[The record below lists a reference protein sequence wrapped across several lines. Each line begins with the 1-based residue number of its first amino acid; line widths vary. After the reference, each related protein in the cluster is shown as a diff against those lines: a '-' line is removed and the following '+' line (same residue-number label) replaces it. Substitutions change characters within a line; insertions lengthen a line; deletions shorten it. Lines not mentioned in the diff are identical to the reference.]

1 MSSLLEQAI
10 VDAKALKEAA
20 MKNAE
25 ATIIDKYS
33 DEVKST
39 LNQLLEQDEL
49 AAALGMA
56 TEAPE
61 AEETMEEEVAKD
73 EIVEGVPD
81 AFTEDVAELD
91 GVAEGEESVVTI
103 DFAELAEALKELRE
117 GMEEQELEEGSCSP
131 GSRDEET
138 LEEAEE
144 EEPME
149 EELELDEASIV
160 EMVASM
166 LSERDT
172 DPRRMPKKCSGNL
185 ETMSSED
192 KNDCIRAAMMAQGLQ
207 EEELYEYDAA
217 DLDRYYA
224 QQNAQQGREEEERHL
239 RARQALRKATGA
251 TADPREME
259 RIYNQGR
266 RYEEGMEAEE
276 LEEAQLSPECKEIH
290 SEYKRA
296 QQKLKNLLN
305 LAGVTEDEVLM
316 SQGGVFRDGS
326 DQKAYEII
334 SGYISDEYK
343 KYREAGCHKIARLSE
358 TADLEEEIVEEGEED
373 LYEELSDDL
382 LDAIM
387 EKLTVDMGAT
397 LGGWAGRSEEAVKH
411 QMELEMAHRRSTE
424 VAEELEALKKAQEE
438 LVFENKKLKET
449 LSNYQEVVGSLKEN
463 VQDVNLSN
471 ARLLYTNRTLRN
483 TSLNERQK
491 ERIVEAISKAGSVEE
506 AKTIHETLQ
515 STVASTPKRGPKSL
529 SEAITRPTSV
539 IRASRK
545 EEPKADPFTTRM
557 RKLAGIN

>member
-33 DEVKST
+33 EEVKST

-49 AAALGMA
+49 EALLGGG
-56 TEAPE
+56 
-61 AEETMEEEVAKD
+61 EETPPAGAEAAIDEEVEAD
-73 EIVEGVPD
+73 DIAEGVPD
-81 AFTEDVAELD
+81 AFTEDNAALG
-91 GVAEGEESVVTI
+91 GVSEGEATEVTI
-103 DFAELAEALKELRE
+103 DFKELAEALNELRE
-117 GMEEQELEEGSCSP
+117 GVEEEPLQEEGYDCIKDMMAE
-131 GSRDEET
+131 GMSRREAIAECKKMGRLDEAEEEEPMDEEMELDEDSIMEMVASMLSEEDEET

-144 EEPME
+144 DDDVM
-149 EELELDEASIV
+149 
-160 EMVASM
+160 
-166 LSERDT
+166 
-172 DPRRMPKKCSGNL
+172 
-185 ETMSSED
+185 
-192 KNDCIRAAMMAQGLQ
+192 
-207 EEELYEYDAA
+207 
-217 DLDRYYA
+217 
-224 QQNAQQGREEEERHL
+224 
-239 RARQALRKATGA
+239 
-251 TADPREME
+251 
-259 RIYNQGR
+259 
-266 RYEEGMEAEE
+266 
-276 LEEAQLSPECKEIH
+276 
-290 SEYKRA
+290 
-296 QQKLKNLLN
+296 
-305 LAGVTEDEVLM
+305 
-316 SQGGVFRDGS
+316 
-326 DQKAYEII
+326 
-334 SGYISDEYK
+334 
-343 KYREAGCHKIARLSE
+343 
-358 TADLEEEIVEEGEED
+358 EEGEED
-373 LYEELSDDL
+373 GELYEELSDAL
-382 LDAIM
+382 LEAIM

-438 LVFENKKLKET
+438 LVFENKKLKQN
-449 LSNYQEVVGSLKEN
+449 LSNYQEVVESLKEN

-515 STVASTPKRGPKSL
+515 STVASTPKRGPQSL

-545 EEPKADPFTTRM
+545 EEPKVDPFTARM

>member
-49 AAALGMA
+49 EAALGIGGDEPAIDAEA
-56 TEAPE
+56 T
-61 AEETMEEEVAKD
+61 MDEEVEKD
-73 EIVEGVPD
+73 EIAEGVPD
-81 AFTEDVAELD
+81 AFTEDIAELG
-91 GVAEGEESVVTI
+91 GVNEGEESEITI
-103 DFAELAEALKELRE
+103 DFKELAEALNELRE
-117 GMEEQELEEGSCSP
+117 GIEDDPLEEAEEETLEEAEEEPVDEELQLDEESIVEMVAAMLSEE
-131 GSRDEET
+131 DEET

-144 EEPME
+144 E
-149 EELELDEASIV
+149 
-160 EMVASM
+160 
-166 LSERDT
+166 
-172 DPRRMPKKCSGNL
+172 G
-185 ETMSSED
+185 
-192 KNDCIRAAMMAQGLQ
+192 
-207 EEELYEYDAA
+207 
-217 DLDRYYA
+217 
-224 QQNAQQGREEEERHL
+224 
-239 RARQALRKATGA
+239 
-251 TADPREME
+251 
-259 RIYNQGR
+259 
-266 RYEEGMEAEE
+266 
-276 LEEAQLSPECKEIH
+276 
-290 SEYKRA
+290 
-296 QQKLKNLLN
+296 
-305 LAGVTEDEVLM
+305 EV
-316 SQGGVFRDGS
+316 
-326 DQKAYEII
+326 
-334 SGYISDEYK
+334 
-343 KYREAGCHKIARLSE
+343 
-358 TADLEEEIVEEGEED
+358 VEEGEDED

-438 LVFENKKLKET
+438 LVFENKKLKQN
-449 LSNYQEVVGSLKEN
+449 LSNYQEVVESLKEN

-529 SEAITRPTSV
+529 SEAINRPTSV

-545 EEPKADPFTTRM
+545 EEPKVDPFTARM

>member
-33 DEVKST
+33 EEVKST

-49 AAALGMA
+49 GDLLGGGEPSA
-56 TEAPE
+56 DADG
-61 AEETMEEEVAKD
+61 AMEEEVKAD
-73 EIVEGVPD
+73 EIAEGVPD

-91 GVAEGEESVVTI
+91 GVNEGDETEVTV
-103 DFAELAEALKELRE
+103 DFAELAEALKQLRE
-117 GMEEQELEEGSCSP
+117 GVEEETLNEEGYDCIKDMMAE
-131 GSRDEET
+131 GMSRREAIAECKRLGRLDEAEEEEPMDEEVELDEESIMEMVAAMLSEEDEET

-144 EEPME
+144 E
-149 EELELDEASIV
+149 
-160 EMVASM
+160 
-166 LSERDT
+166 
-172 DPRRMPKKCSGNL
+172 G
-185 ETMSSED
+185 
-192 KNDCIRAAMMAQGLQ
+192 
-207 EEELYEYDAA
+207 
-217 DLDRYYA
+217 
-224 QQNAQQGREEEERHL
+224 
-239 RARQALRKATGA
+239 
-251 TADPREME
+251 
-259 RIYNQGR
+259 
-266 RYEEGMEAEE
+266 
-276 LEEAQLSPECKEIH
+276 
-290 SEYKRA
+290 
-296 QQKLKNLLN
+296 
-305 LAGVTEDEVLM
+305 EV
-316 SQGGVFRDGS
+316 
-326 DQKAYEII
+326 
-334 SGYISDEYK
+334 
-343 KYREAGCHKIARLSE
+343 
-358 TADLEEEIVEEGEED
+358 VEEGEDED

-382 LDAIM
+382 LNAIM

-397 LGGWAGRSEEAVKH
+397 LSGWAGRSDDDMKH

-438 LVFENKKLKET
+438 LVFENKKLKEN
-449 LSNYQEVVGSLKEN
+449 LSNYQEVVNSLKEN

-515 STVASTPKRGPKSL
+515 STVASTPARGPQSL

-545 EEPKADPFTTRM
+545 EEQPKADPFTTRM

>member
-33 DEVKST
+33 EEVKST

-49 AAALGMA
+49 EALLGGG
-56 TEAPE
+56 
-61 AEETMEEEVAKD
+61 EETPSAGAEAAIDEEVEAD
-73 EIVEGVPD
+73 EIAEGVPD
-81 AFTEDVAELD
+81 AFTEDSAALG
-91 GVAEGEESVVTI
+91 GVSEGEATEVTI
-103 DFAELAEALKELRE
+103 DFKELAEALNELRE
-117 GMEEQELEEGSCSP
+117 GVQE
-131 GSRDEET
+131 EET

-144 EEPME
+144 EEAEEKME
-149 EELELDEASIV
+149 EEMDLDEESIM

-166 LSERDT
+166 LSEEDEET
-172 DPRRMPKKCSGNL
+172 L
-185 ETMSSED
+185 E
-192 KNDCIRAAMMAQGLQ
+192 
-207 EEELYEYDAA
+207 
-217 DLDRYYA
+217 
-224 QQNAQQGREEEERHL
+224 
-239 RARQALRKATGA
+239 
-251 TADPREME
+251 
-259 RIYNQGR
+259 
-266 RYEEGMEAEE
+266 EAEE
-276 LEEAQLSPECKEIH
+276 DDD
-290 SEYKRA
+290 
-296 QQKLKNLLN
+296 
-305 LAGVTEDEVLM
+305 VM
-316 SQGGVFRDGS
+316 
-326 DQKAYEII
+326 
-334 SGYISDEYK
+334 
-343 KYREAGCHKIARLSE
+343 
-358 TADLEEEIVEEGEED
+358 EEGEED
-373 LYEELSDDL
+373 GELYEELSDAL

-438 LVFENKKLKET
+438 IVFENKKLKEN
-449 LSNYQEVVGSLKEN
+449 LSNYQEVVESLKEN

-515 STVASTPKRGPKSL
+515 STVASTPKRGPQSL

-545 EEPKADPFTTRM
+545 EEPKVDPFTARM

>member
-33 DEVKST
+33 EEVKST

-49 AAALGMA
+49 EALLGGG
-56 TEAPE
+56 
-61 AEETMEEEVAKD
+61 EETPSAGAEAAIDEEVEAD
-73 EIVEGVPD
+73 EIAEGVPD
-81 AFTEDVAELD
+81 AFTEDSAALG
-91 GVAEGEESVVTI
+91 GVSEGEATEVTI
-103 DFAELAEALKELRE
+103 DFKELAEALNQLRE
-117 GMEEQELEEGSCSP
+117 GIQE
-131 GSRDEET
+131 EET

-144 EEPME
+144 EEAEEKME
-149 EELELDEASIV
+149 EEMDLDEESIM

-166 LSERDT
+166 LSEEDE
-172 DPRRMPKKCSGNL
+172 
-185 ETMSSED
+185 ET
-192 KNDCIRAAMMAQGLQ
+192 
-207 EEELYEYDAA
+207 
-217 DLDRYYA
+217 
-224 QQNAQQGREEEERHL
+224 
-239 RARQALRKATGA
+239 
-251 TADPREME
+251 
-259 RIYNQGR
+259 
-266 RYEEGMEAEE
+266 
-276 LEEAQLSPECKEIH
+276 LEEAD
-290 SEYKRA
+290 
-296 QQKLKNLLN
+296 
-305 LAGVTEDEVLM
+305 EDDDVM
-316 SQGGVFRDGS
+316 
-326 DQKAYEII
+326 
-334 SGYISDEYK
+334 
-343 KYREAGCHKIARLSE
+343 
-358 TADLEEEIVEEGEED
+358 EEGEDED

-382 LDAIM
+382 LEAIM

-438 LVFENKKLKET
+438 LVFENKKLKQN
-449 LSNYQEVVGSLKEN
+449 LSNYQEVVESLKEN

-515 STVASTPKRGPKSL
+515 STVASTPARGPQSL

-545 EEPKADPFTTRM
+545 EEPKVDPFTARM

>member
-10 VDAKALKEAA
+10 VDAQALKEAA

-117 GMEEQELEEGSCSP
+117 GMEE
-131 GSRDEET
+131 ET

-144 EEPME
+144 DTLEEAEEEPVD
-149 EELELDEASIV
+149 EELQLDEESIV
-160 EMVASM
+160 EMVAAM
-166 LSERDT
+166 LSGD
-172 DPRRMPKKCSGNL
+172 S
-185 ETMSSED
+185 
-192 KNDCIRAAMMAQGLQ
+192 AAEKEADADQMQMAG
-207 EEELYEYDAA
+207 
-217 DLDRYYA
+217 
-224 QQNAQQGREEEERHL
+224 
-239 RARQALRKATGA
+239 
-251 TADPREME
+251 
-259 RIYNQGR
+259 
-266 RYEEGMEAEE
+266 
-276 LEEAQLSPECKEIH
+276 LEE
-290 SEYKRA
+290 
-296 QQKLKNLLN
+296 
-305 LAGVTEDEVLM
+305 TEE
-316 SQGGVFRDGS
+316 
-326 DQKAYEII
+326 
-334 SGYISDEYK
+334 
-343 KYREAGCHKIARLSE
+343 
-358 TADLEEEIVEEGEED
+358 LEEEIVEEGEED

-449 LSNYQEVVGSLKEN
+449 LSNYQEVVNSLKEN

-515 STVASTPKRGPKSL
+515 STVASTPARGPQSL

-545 EEPKADPFTTRM
+545 EQPKADPFTTRM

>member
-49 AAALGMA
+49 EAALGIGGDEPAIDAEA
-56 TEAPE
+56 T
-61 AEETMEEEVAKD
+61 MDEEVEKD
-73 EIVEGVPD
+73 EIAEGVPD
-81 AFTEDVAELD
+81 AFTEDVAELG
-91 GVAEGEESVVTI
+91 GVNEGDETEVTI
-103 DFAELAEALKELRE
+103 DFKELAETLKQLRE
-117 GMEEQELEEGSCSP
+117 GVEEETLNEEGYDCIKDMMAEGMSRREAIAECKRMGMLEEAEEEETMDEEVELDEESIMEMVAAMLSEE
-131 GSRDEET
+131 DEET

-144 EEPME
+144 E
-149 EELELDEASIV
+149 
-160 EMVASM
+160 
-166 LSERDT
+166 
-172 DPRRMPKKCSGNL
+172 G
-185 ETMSSED
+185 
-192 KNDCIRAAMMAQGLQ
+192 
-207 EEELYEYDAA
+207 
-217 DLDRYYA
+217 
-224 QQNAQQGREEEERHL
+224 
-239 RARQALRKATGA
+239 
-251 TADPREME
+251 
-259 RIYNQGR
+259 
-266 RYEEGMEAEE
+266 
-276 LEEAQLSPECKEIH
+276 
-290 SEYKRA
+290 
-296 QQKLKNLLN
+296 
-305 LAGVTEDEVLM
+305 EV
-316 SQGGVFRDGS
+316 
-326 DQKAYEII
+326 
-334 SGYISDEYK
+334 
-343 KYREAGCHKIARLSE
+343 
-358 TADLEEEIVEEGEED
+358 VEEGEDED

-438 LVFENKKLKET
+438 LVFENKKLKEN
-449 LSNYQEVVGSLKEN
+449 LSNYQEVVESLKEN

-515 STVASTPKRGPKSL
+515 STVASTPKRGPQSL

-545 EEPKADPFTTRM
+545 EEPKVDPFTARM

>member
-10 VDAKALKEAA
+10 VDAQALKEAA

-73 EIVEGVPD
+73 EIAEGVPD

-91 GVAEGEESVVTI
+91 GVAEGEEQMVTV

-117 GMEEQELEEGSCSP
+117 GVE
-131 GSRDEET
+131 EET

-144 EEPME
+144 ELEEANCSPGARDEEPMDE
-149 EELELDEASIV
+149 EVELDEESIM
-160 EMVASM
+160 EMVAAM
-166 LSERDT
+166 LSGD
-172 DPRRMPKKCSGNL
+172 S
-185 ETMSSED
+185 
-192 KNDCIRAAMMAQGLQ
+192 AAA
-207 EEELYEYDAA
+207 EEEADADQMQA
-217 DLDRYYA
+217 AGLEEA
-224 QQNAQQGREEEERHL
+224 EEEE
-239 RARQALRKATGA
+239 
-251 TADPREME
+251 
-259 RIYNQGR
+259 
-266 RYEEGMEAEE
+266 
-276 LEEAQLSPECKEIH
+276 
-290 SEYKRA
+290 
-296 QQKLKNLLN
+296 
-305 LAGVTEDEVLM
+305 EVM
-316 SQGGVFRDGS
+316 
-326 DQKAYEII
+326 
-334 SGYISDEYK
+334 
-343 KYREAGCHKIARLSE
+343 
-358 TADLEEEIVEEGEED
+358 EEGEDED
-373 LYEELSDDL
+373 LYEELSDSM
-382 LDAIM
+382 LDAIV

-515 STVASTPKRGPKSL
+515 STVASTPARGPQSL

>member
-10 VDAKALKEAA
+10 VDAQALKEAA

-224 QQNAQQGREEEERHL
+224 QQNEQQGREEEERHL

-266 RYEEGMEAEE
+266 RYEEGMEA
-276 LEEAQLSPECKEIH
+276 
-290 SEYKRA
+290 
-296 QQKLKNLLN
+296 
-305 LAGVTEDEVLM
+305 
-316 SQGGVFRDGS
+316 QG
-326 DQKAYEII
+326 
-334 SGYISDEYK
+334 
-343 KYREAGCHKIARLSE
+343 
-358 TADLEEEIVEEGEED
+358 ED

-491 ERIVEAISKAGSVEE
+491 EKIVEAISNAGSVTE
-506 AKTIHETLQ
+506 AKVICETLQ
-515 STVASTPKRGPKSL
+515 NTVETKPKRANRSQSL
-529 SEAITRPTSV
+529 SEVIGNKRSSV
-539 IRASRK
+539 IRATRK
-545 EEPKADPFTTRM
+545 ESTTSDPMQDRM
-557 RKLAGIN
+557 KRLAGIK

>member
-33 DEVKST
+33 EEVKST

-49 AAALGMA
+49 GLDALLGGGE
-56 TEAPE
+56 EAPSADAE
-61 AEETMEEEVAKD
+61 AAIDEEVEAD
-73 EIVEGVPD
+73 EIAEGVPD
-81 AFTEDVAELD
+81 AFTEDSAALG
-91 GVAEGEESVVTI
+91 GVSEGEATEVTI
-103 DFAELAEALKELRE
+103 DFKELAEALNELRE
-117 GMEEQELEEGSCSP
+117 GIQEEEA
-131 GSRDEET
+131 

-144 EEPME
+144 EEAEEKME
-149 EELELDEASIV
+149 EEMDLDEESIM

-166 LSERDT
+166 LSEEDE
-172 DPRRMPKKCSGNL
+172 
-185 ETMSSED
+185 ET
-192 KNDCIRAAMMAQGLQ
+192 
-207 EEELYEYDAA
+207 
-217 DLDRYYA
+217 
-224 QQNAQQGREEEERHL
+224 
-239 RARQALRKATGA
+239 
-251 TADPREME
+251 
-259 RIYNQGR
+259 
-266 RYEEGMEAEE
+266 
-276 LEEAQLSPECKEIH
+276 LEEAD
-290 SEYKRA
+290 
-296 QQKLKNLLN
+296 
-305 LAGVTEDEVLM
+305 EDDDVM
-316 SQGGVFRDGS
+316 
-326 DQKAYEII
+326 
-334 SGYISDEYK
+334 
-343 KYREAGCHKIARLSE
+343 
-358 TADLEEEIVEEGEED
+358 EEGEDED

-382 LDAIM
+382 LEAIM

-438 LVFENKKLKET
+438 LVFENKKLKQN
-449 LSNYQEVVGSLKEN
+449 LSNYQQVVESLKEN

-515 STVASTPKRGPKSL
+515 STVASTPARGPQSL

-545 EEPKADPFTTRM
+545 EEPKVDPFTARM

>member
-33 DEVKST
+33 EEVKST

-49 AAALGMA
+49 EALLGGG
-56 TEAPE
+56 
-61 AEETMEEEVAKD
+61 EETPSAGAEAAIDEEVEAD
-73 EIVEGVPD
+73 EIAEGVPD
-81 AFTEDVAELD
+81 AFTEDSAALG
-91 GVAEGEESVVTI
+91 GVSEGEATEVTI
-103 DFAELAEALKELRE
+103 DFKELAEALNELRE
-117 GMEEQELEEGSCSP
+117 GVQE
-131 GSRDEET
+131 EET

-144 EEPME
+144 EEAEEKME
-149 EELELDEASIV
+149 EEMDLDEDSIM

-166 LSERDT
+166 LSEEDEET
-172 DPRRMPKKCSGNL
+172 L
-185 ETMSSED
+185 E
-192 KNDCIRAAMMAQGLQ
+192 
-207 EEELYEYDAA
+207 
-217 DLDRYYA
+217 
-224 QQNAQQGREEEERHL
+224 
-239 RARQALRKATGA
+239 
-251 TADPREME
+251 
-259 RIYNQGR
+259 
-266 RYEEGMEAEE
+266 EAEE
-276 LEEAQLSPECKEIH
+276 DDD
-290 SEYKRA
+290 
-296 QQKLKNLLN
+296 
-305 LAGVTEDEVLM
+305 VM
-316 SQGGVFRDGS
+316 
-326 DQKAYEII
+326 
-334 SGYISDEYK
+334 
-343 KYREAGCHKIARLSE
+343 
-358 TADLEEEIVEEGEED
+358 EEGEED
-373 LYEELSDDL
+373 GELYEELSDAL

-438 LVFENKKLKET
+438 LVFENKKLKQN
-449 LSNYQEVVGSLKEN
+449 LSNYQEVVESLKEN

-515 STVASTPKRGPKSL
+515 STVASTPKRGPQSL

-545 EEPKADPFTTRM
+545 EEPKVDPFTARM